1 VSDFSTAGN
10 TTVVGI
16 TLDGTPELVTTLLLI
31 HVRTPGHKWE
41 VKEDMFACTF
51 CEMTCVF
58 PTHPARGPEAPILD
72 AMYSNHGTR
81 LLLIEQINQKFRVD
95 GLPTIWD
102 RIKGRG
108 PV

>member
-1 VSDFSTAGN
+1 MKTSTNGGN
-10 TTVVGI
+10 TTVLNF

-41 VKEDMFACTF
+41 VRETEFACTF

-58 PTHPARGPEAPILD
+58 PTHPARGPEALILD

-81 LLLIEQINQKFRVD
+81 LLLIDQINQNFRNL
-95 GLPTIWD
+95 GNPTVWD
-102 RIKGRG
+102 VIKGRG